1 MSRKIGIDQNSQQRI
16 ISGARVAFD
25 PRTTAEVCDT
35 RSARNGVADEQWLR
49 KEIWEARQ
57 RSQRNEAAE

>member
-35 RSARNGVADEQWLR
+35 RSAKNGVADEQWLR
-49 KEIWEARQ
+49 KAAWEDRE
-57 RSQRNEAAE
+57 RNKRRVAAE